1 MSEPTDRGVV
11 VHIEHGLLRAQAIK
25 ARLESEGIPTLLSYE
40 SAGPVL
46 GITVDGL
53 GEVEIRVPARCA
65 AHARRL
71 LLSDQ
76 PSPPR
81 SPRRRVR
88 RNLRARRYPPGPS
101 TGT

>member
-1 MSEPTDRGVV
+1 MTDTTVI
-11 VHIEHGLLRAQAIK
+11 VHREHGLLRAQAVK

-46 GITVDGL
+46 GVTVDGL
-53 GEVEIRVPARCA
+53 GEVEIRVPACFA
-65 AHARRL
+65 ARARRL
-71 LLSDQ
+71 LSSDQ
-76 PSPPR
+76 PLPPR

-88 RNLRARRYPPGPS
+88 RNLRARRYPPEPP